1 MLSGA
6 HMVRLTVRVFVMA
19 GGYHYRI
26 SDIP

>member
-6 HMVRLTVRVFVMA
+6 HLVRLTVRVFVMA

-26 SDIP
+26 SDMP